1 MPRDIR
7 AATDSLSSSR
17 ATNRLDITGDGARV
31 ASRPGRGTPIMASKS
46 GAGYLAMTLGVVAT
60 LALGVGLMALMY
72 HGNLSDR
79 D

>member
-1 MPRDIR
+1 
-7 AATDSLSSSR
+7 
-17 ATNRLDITGDGARV
+17 
-31 ASRPGRGTPIMASKS
+31 MASKS